1 MRDRERM
8 PASGAGLIR
17 YFEEEGFG
25 VKVDPK
31 KMIYFT
37 VGVIIFMIA
46 LHIFGPAI

>member
-1 MRDRERM
+1 MRERERM
-8 PASGAGLIR
+8 PASRAGLIR

-25 VKVDPK
+25 IKIDPK

-37 VGVIIFMIA
+37 IGFIIFMIG

>member
-25 VKVDPK
+25 IKVSPR
-31 KMIYFT
+31 KMVYFT
-37 VGVIIFMIA
+37 IGVIILIIG
-46 LHIFGPAI
+46 LHIFGPAV